1 MKPESPQLS
10 GRLALTV
17 PEAAAAIGVS
27 ERHLRSMLPE
37 IPHLYLG
44 GRVVI
49 PVDALRT
56 WLQKRAEIEGSRVDA
71 AVEEVLS
78 DIEGSLRILHR

>member
-1 MKPESPQLS
+1 MKKPEFELPN
-10 GRLALTV
+10 RLALTV

-37 IPHLYLG
+37 IPHCRVG

-49 PVDALRT
+49 PVEPFREWLRN
-56 WLQKRAEIEGSRVDA
+56 QAQAEKTGAERVA
-71 AVEEVLS
+71 QE
-78 DIEGSLRILHR
+78 ILDELGR

>member
-1 MKPESPQLS
+1 MNRGELELS

-27 ERHLRSMLPE
+27 ERHLRSMLPQ

-78 DIEGSLRILHR
+78 DIE